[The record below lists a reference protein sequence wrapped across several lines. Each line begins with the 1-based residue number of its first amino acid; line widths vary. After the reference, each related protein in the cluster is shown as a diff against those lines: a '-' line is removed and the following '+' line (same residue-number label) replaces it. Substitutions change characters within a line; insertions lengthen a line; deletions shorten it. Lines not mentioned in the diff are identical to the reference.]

1 MKQLILLQE
10 RYSPPCLI
18 STVGHVTALLDGVL
32 KSHPSSCQHKYHIL
46 CPWTEVLDPDG
57 KNKARC
63 VSLFFFLT
71 AKGFKDI
78 FHITTILPS
87 QFGYVVIVKSAIL
100 SLRCTSVKMAIL
112 IDIS

>member
-18 STVGHVTALLDGVL
+18 STVGCVTAVLDGVW
-32 KSHPSSCQHKYHIL
+32 KSHAASCQHKYHRL

-63 VSLFFFLT
+63 VSLFFLT
-71 AKGFKDI
+71 AEGFKDT

-87 QFGYVVIVKSAIL
+87 QLGHVVIVKSAIL

>member
-18 STVGHVTALLDGVL
+18 STVAYITALLDGL
-32 KSHPSSCQHKYHIL
+32 KSHTSPCQYKYHIV
-46 CPWTEVLDPDG
+46 CPWKVLDPDG
-57 KNKARC
+57 KNKPRC
-63 VSLFFFLT
+63 VSFFLT

-78 FHITTILPS
+78 FHVTIILPS
-87 QFGYVVIVKSAIL
+87 QLGYAVIVKGGIL
-100 SLRCTSVKMAIL
+100 SLRCTSVKREIL

>member
-1 MKQLILLQE
+1 MEKIRL
-10 RYSPPCLI
+10 
-18 STVGHVTALLDGVL
+18 GVL
-32 KSHPSSCQHKYHIL
+32 
-46 CPWTEVLDPDG
+46 
-57 KNKARC
+57 
-63 VSLFFFLT
+63 LFFFLT

-87 QFGYVVIVKSAIL
+87 QLGYVAIVKSAIL